1 MANIKIKIG
10 NLELK
15 NPLMVASGTF
25 GYGKE
30 MNSVIDVN
38 KFGAIVTK
46 SVTLKKRDGNQPPR
60 IAETECG
67 MLNSIGLANVG
78 IHSFVKDKLPFLQKL
93 EIPIIV
99 NIAGNTPQEYIDI
112 LTILEDHPGIAGY
125 EINLSCP
132 NVKEGG
138 LEFGRDSNAC
148 FKITDTLRKI
158 TNRLLIIKLT
168 PNSSFIAEAGKAVEE
183 AGADC
188 VSAINTLVG
197 MAVNVE
203 TRKPKISRVTGGYS
217 GPGIKP
223 VALAKVF
230 ELYNNIKI
238 PIIGIGGIMNWE
250 DVVEFMLVGAAAVQL
265 GTVNFVNP
273 FAINEIPVQ
282 LTDYC
287 DKIKTNNI
295 QEITGGMIL

>member
-1 MANIKIKIG
+1 MAELKVKIG

-25 GYGKE
+25 GYGEE
-30 MNSVIDVN
+30 MNSVIDVS

-46 SVTLKKRDGNQPPR
+46 SVTFAKRDGNQPPR

-78 IHSFVKDKLPFLQKL
+78 IHTFVKEKLPFLRKL
-93 EIPIIV
+93 ELPVIV
-99 NIAGNTPQEYIDI
+99 NIAGNTPKEYIDI
-112 LTILEDHPGIAGY
+112 LKILEDEPGISGY

-138 LEFGRDSNAC
+138 LEFGRDSKAC
-148 FKITDTLRKI
+148 FNITGELRKL
-158 TNRLLIIKLT
+158 TKRLLIIKLT
-168 PNSSFIAEAGKAVEE
+168 PNSSFISESGKAVED

-197 MAVNVE
+197 MAVDIK
-203 TRKPKISRVTGGYS
+203 TKKPKIARITGGYS

-230 ELYNNIKI
+230 ELYNSINI

-250 DVVEFMLVGAAAVQL
+250 DVIEFMLVGASAVQL

-273 FAINEIPVQ
+273 FAIDEIPSR
-282 LTDYC
+282 LNAYCKETNTDS
-287 DKIKTNNI
+287 I
-295 QEITGGMIL
+295 QELSGGIIK

>member
-1 MANIKIKIG
+1 MAELIVKIG

-25 GYGKE
+25 GYGEE

-46 SVTLKKRDGNQPPR
+46 SVTFEKRDGNQPPR

-67 MLNSIGLANVG
+67 VLNSIGLANVG
-78 IHSFVKDKLPFLQKL
+78 IHTFVEDKLPFLRKL
-93 EIPIIV
+93 DLPVIV
-99 NIAGNTPQEYIDI
+99 NIAGNSPQEYIDI
-112 LTILEDHPGIAGY
+112 LKILENESGIAGY

-138 LEFGRDSNAC
+138 LEFGRDSKAC
-148 FKITDTLRKI
+148 FNITGELRKL
-158 TNRLLIIKLT
+158 TKRLLIIKLT
-168 PNSSFIAEAGKAVEE
+168 PNSSFISEAGKAVED

-197 MAVNVE
+197 MAVDIN
-203 TRKPKISRVTGGYS
+203 TRKPKISRITGGYS

-250 DVVEFMLVGAAAVQL
+250 DVVEFMLVGASAVQL

-273 FAINEIPVQ
+273 FAIDEIPSK
-282 LTDYC
+282 LNEYC
-287 DKIKTNNI
+287 KRTNTFNI
-295 QEITGGMIL
+295 QELSGGIIR

>member
-1 MANIKIKIG
+1 MANLKIKIG
-10 NLELK
+10 NIEFK
-15 NPLMVASGTF
+15 NPIMVASGTF

-30 MNSVIDVN
+30 MNSMVDVN
-38 KFGAIVTK
+38 KFGALITK
-46 SVTLKKRDGNQPPR
+46 SVTFKKREGNQPPR

-78 IHSFVKDKLPFLQKL
+78 IHSFIQNKLPFLRKL
-93 EIPIIV
+93 DVPIIV

-112 LTILEDHPGIAGY
+112 LSLLEDESGITGY

-138 LEFGRDSNAC
+138 LEFGRDSSAC
-148 FKITDTLRKI
+148 FNITKILRKK
-158 TNRLLIIKLT
+158 TNKLLIIKLT
-168 PNSSFIAEAGKAVEE
+168 PNSTFISEAGKAVEE

-197 MAVNVE
+197 MAVDIH
-203 TRKPKISRVTGGYS
+203 TFKPKISRVTGGYS

-223 VALAKVF
+223 VALAKIF
-230 ELYNNIKI
+230 ELNNTINI
-238 PIIGIGGIMNWE
+238 PIIGIGGIMNWQ
-250 DVVEFMLVGAAAVQL
+250 DIIEFMLVGATAIQL

-273 FAINEIPVQ
+273 FAIDEIPDK
-282 LTDYC
+282 LIEYC
-287 DKIKTNNI
+287 NAKQIKCI
-295 QEITGGMIL
+295 QDLTGGMKI

>member
-1 MANIKIKIG
+1 MAELKVKIG

-25 GYGKE
+25 GYGEE
-30 MNSVIDVN
+30 MNSVIDVS

-46 SVTLKKRDGNQPPR
+46 SVTFAKRDGNQPPR

-78 IHSFVKDKLPFLQKL
+78 IHTFVKEKLPFLRKL
-93 EIPIIV
+93 ELPVIV
-99 NIAGNTPQEYIDI
+99 NIAGNTPKEYIDI
-112 LTILEDHPGIAGY
+112 LKILEDEPGISGY

-138 LEFGRDSNAC
+138 LEFGRDSKAC
-148 FKITDTLRKI
+148 FNITGELRKL
-158 TNRLLIIKLT
+158 TKRLLIIKLT
-168 PNSSFIAEAGKAVEE
+168 PNSSFISESGKAVED

-197 MAVNVE
+197 MAVDIK
-203 TRKPKISRVTGGYS
+203 TKKPKISRITGGYS

-230 ELYNNIKI
+230 ELYNSINI

-250 DVVEFMLVGAAAVQL
+250 DVIEFMLVGASAVQL

-273 FAINEIPVQ
+273 FAIDEIPSR
-282 LTDYC
+282 LNAYCKETNTDS
-287 DKIKTNNI
+287 I
-295 QEITGGMIL
+295 QELSGGIIK

>member
-1 MANIKIKIG
+1 MANIKVKIG
-10 NLELK
+10 NIELE

-25 GYGKE
+25 GYGEE

-46 SVTLKKRDGNQPPR
+46 SVTFEKRDGNQPPR

-78 IHSFVKDKLPFLQKL
+78 IHSFVKEKLPFLRKL
-93 EIPIIV
+93 DLPIIV
-99 NIAGNTPQEYIDI
+99 NIAGNTPKEYIDI
-112 LTILEDHPGIAGY
+112 LTILETEPGIAGY

-138 LEFGRDSNAC
+138 LEFGRDSKAC
-148 FKITDTLRKI
+148 FNITSDLRKL
-158 TNRLLIIKLT
+158 TKRLLIIKLT
-168 PNSSFIAEAGKAVEE
+168 PNSSFISEAGKAVED

-188 VSAINTLVG
+188 ISAINTLVG
-197 MAVNVE
+197 MAVDIN
-203 TRKPKISRVTGGYS
+203 TRKPKISRITGGYS

-230 ELYNNIKI
+230 ELFNNIKI

-250 DVVEFMLVGAAAVQL
+250 DVVEFMLVGATAVQL

-273 FAINEIPVQ
+273 FAVNEIPSK
-282 LTDYC
+282 LIEYC
-287 DKIKTNNI
+287 EKTNTANI
-295 QEITGGMIL
+295 QKLTGGLVS

>member
-1 MANIKIKIG
+1 MADIKVKIG

-25 GYGKE
+25 GYGEE

-46 SVTLKKRDGNQPPR
+46 SVTYEKRDGNQPPR

-78 IHSFVKDKLPFLQKL
+78 IHAFVKDKLPFLRNL
-93 EIPIIV
+93 DIPIIV
-99 NIAGNTPQEYIDI
+99 NIAGNTPQEYFDI
-112 LTILEDHPGIAGY
+112 LTILEDEPGIAGY

-138 LEFGRDSNAC
+138 LEFGRDSKAC
-148 FKITDTLRKI
+148 FNITGTLRKK

-168 PNSSFIAEAGKAVEE
+168 PNSSFISEAGKAVED

-197 MAVNVE
+197 MAVNIK
-203 TRKPKISRVTGGYS
+203 TLKPKISRVTGGYS

-230 ELYNNIKI
+230 ELHNNIKI

-250 DVVEFMLVGAAAVQL
+250 DVVEFMLVGSTAVQL

-273 FAINEIPVQ
+273 FAIDEIPNK
-282 LTDYC
+282 LIEYC
-287 DKIKTNNI
+287 EIMNISNI
-295 QEITGGMIL
+295 QELTGGMKS